1 MEPRKPDLT
10 AVSGMAA
17 RPSSPGSAPSAQNH
31 RMSEVF
37 SPSLR
42 LVFWETTAGCNLRC
56 IHCRRID
63 VMEQMSKEDLSTA
76 EGKQLI
82 DGIAAVAKPILVF
95 SGGEPLFRPDVFE
108 LAAYAKSKGLKA
120 ALATN
125 GTLVDGAMAWRIKET
140 GFDRVAISLDGAKAS
155 THDSFR
161 GIPGAHAKSVAA
173 LTALR
178 SLGVGT
184 QINFT
189 VTRHNVAEVPAIY
202 QLALDLGATA
212 LHFFM
217 LVPVGCG
224 VAIADSEMLPAEE
237 YEQWLGWLYE
247 RELEGRIELKATC
260 APHYSRI
267 VRQGGRTPPVSHRRQ
282 AAAGLPGAPNS
293 TSAGHPGG
301 AAAAAGHPGSP
312 ASAAGHPGA
321 ASTVS
326 LHQVTRGCLA
336 GVGVCFVSH
345 RGEVF
350 PCGYLP
356 IKAGD
361 VRAQSFPD
369 VWRSSPAFA
378 KLRQPDLLEGKCG
391 ACHFKVVCGGCRAR
405 AFAESRNW
413 MAEEPFCTY
422 QPRGYVKET
431 IAAGA

>member
-1 MEPRKPDLT
+1 MTDPFT
-10 AVSGMAA
+10 
-17 RPSSPGSAPSAQNH
+17 
-31 RMSEVF
+31 
-37 SPSLR
+37 PSLR

-63 VMEQMSKEDLSTA
+63 VMEEMSKSDLSTA
-76 EGKQLI
+76 EGKTLI
-82 DGIAAVAKPILVF
+82 DGIAAVGRPILVF
-95 SGGEPLFRPDVFE
+95 SGGEPLFRPDIFE
-108 LAAYAKSKGLKA
+108 LAGYAKARGLRT

-125 GTLVDGAMAWRIKET
+125 GTLVDATMAWRIRET
-140 GFDRVAISLDGAKAS
+140 GFDRVSISLDGAKSA

-161 GIPGAHAKSVAA
+161 GIPGSFDKAVAA

-202 QLALDLGATA
+202 DLAIALGATA

-224 VAIADSEMLPAEE
+224 VAIADREMLPAEE
-237 YEQWLGWLYE
+237 YERWLEWLYE
-247 RELEGRIELKATC
+247 REGEGRIELKATC

-267 VRQGGRTPPVSHRRQ
+267 VRQDGRKPPASHRRQ
-282 AAAGLPGAPNS
+282 A
-293 TSAGHPGG
+293 T
-301 AAAAAGHPGSP
+301 
-312 ASAAGHPGA
+312 AGHPGA
-321 ASTVS
+321 ESAVGAPVS

-345 RGEVF
+345 KGDVF

-356 IKAGD
+356 IEAGN
-361 VRAQSFPD
+361 VRRQSFPE
-369 VWRSSPAFA
+369 VWRDSPVFA
-378 KLRQPDLLEGKCG
+378 RLRQPDLLEGKCG
-391 ACHFKVVCGGCRAR
+391 ACPFKVVCGGCRAR
-405 AFAESRNW
+405 AFAATRDW

-422 QPRGYVKET
+422 QPKGFVREAVG
-431 IAAGA
+431 AGA

>member
-1 MEPRKPDLT
+1 
-10 AVSGMAA
+10 MAD
-17 RPSSPGSAPSAQNH
+17 PL
-31 RMSEVF
+31 

-56 IHCRRID
+56 IHCRRVD

-76 EGKQLI
+76 EGLALI
-82 DGIAAVAKPILVF
+82 DGIATVGRPILVF
-95 SGGEPLFRPDVFE
+95 SGGEPLFRSDVFE
-108 LAAYAKSKGLKA
+108 LAGHAKRRGLRA

-125 GTLVDGAMAWRIKET
+125 GTLVDAAMAWRIRET
-140 GFDRVAISLDGAKAS
+140 GFDRVAISLDGANPA

-161 GIPGAHAKSVAA
+161 GIPGSHAKAVAA

-202 QLALDLGATA
+202 DLAIALGAAA

-224 VAIADSEMLPAEE
+224 VAIADREMLPAEE
-237 YEQWLGWLYE
+237 YERWLEWLYE

-267 VRQGGRTPPVSHRRQ
+267 VRQGGRRPPASHRRQ
-282 AAAGLPGAPNS
+282 AAAGAPG
-293 TSAGHPGG
+293 GHP
-301 AAAAAGHPGSP
+301 ADESP
-312 ASAAGHPGA
+312 
-321 ASTVS
+321 S

-345 RGEVF
+345 RGDVF

-356 IKAGD
+356 VPAGN
-361 VRAQSFPD
+361 VRRQAFAD
-369 VWRSSPAFA
+369 VWSASPVFER
-378 KLRQPDLLEGKCG
+378 LRRPDQLEGKCG
-391 ACHFKVVCGGCRAR
+391 ACSFKGVCGGCRAR
-405 AFAESRNW
+405 AYADTRNW

-422 QPRGYVKET
+422 QPRGYAREPVT
-431 IAAGA
+431 AGA